1 MVENNFYL
9 IVFLRGL
16 YFLADL
22 IINLFVYVIK
32 LIFMIYIG
40 IILKRLIAGKVS
52 GSLKDRRYKLVGK
65 LLVKLN
71 EFLFIVKF

>member
-1 MVENNFYL
+1 
-9 IVFLRGL
+9 
-16 YFLADL
+16 
-22 IINLFVYVIK
+22 
-32 LIFMIYIG
+32 MIYIG